1 MAGNKKKSAR
11 AAQACP
17 PHEGRVMSYLG
28 PPLLSLDDALAALPV
43 RKSRRWLNE
52 FLNKTKTD
60 PTGQPLYRQAGRD
73 KLVYI
78 TRLIEAFAC
87 PLSSK
92 SREKTRARTIR
103 SGARTSVS
111 EWTRAAAL
119 LDDPSL
125 LPSSS
130 GSRGR
135 SSAESTHPRRPHLVV
150 SNPRS

>member
-60 PTGQPLYRQAGRD
+60 PYGQPLYRQAGRD

-78 TRLIEAFAC
+78 NRLIEAFAC
-87 PLSSK
+87 PSSSK
-92 SREKTRARTIR
+92 SRERARTIR
-103 SGARTSVS
+103 SGARTSES
-111 EWTRAAAL
+111 MWTRAAAL
-119 LDDPSL
+119 LNDPSL
-125 LPSSS
+125 LPN
-130 GSRGR
+130 SRNSKGR
-135 SSAESTHPRRPHLVV
+135 SSAESTPLKR
-150 SNPRS
+150 